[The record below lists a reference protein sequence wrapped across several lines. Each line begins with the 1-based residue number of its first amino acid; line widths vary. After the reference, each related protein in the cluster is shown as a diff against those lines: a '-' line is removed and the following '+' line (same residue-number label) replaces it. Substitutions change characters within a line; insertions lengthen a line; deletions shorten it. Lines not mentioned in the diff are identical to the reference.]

1 MTKTTESKRRRDMAV
16 GIVIGHII
24 MAVGIV
30 IGHIIGDAINELNSN
45 IANDE
50 SRWIT
55 TKKQSKAKAGQ

>member
-1 MTKTTESKRRRDMAV
+1 MTKTTESKRRRD
-16 GIVIGHII
+16 

>member
-1 MTKTTESKRRRDMAV
+1 MTKTTLITDSKLRCD
-16 GIVIGHII
+16 

-55 TKKQSKAKAGQ
+55 TKKQSKSWAVKDS

>member
-1 MTKTTESKRRRDMAV
+1 
-16 GIVIGHII
+16 

-55 TKKQSKAKAGQ
+55 TKSNDRWQQ